1 MKVPTVLLVRRRT
14 AESLKLPRSA
24 LLVLENNPCFGL
36 PGVYILSGLG
46 GSHPT
51 STALPA
57 FLPSALLHTQPWLP
71 RLSFLAYQ
79 GNSPFPSLCSAS
91 KLEGT
96 NNSPESDCFHKLFP
110 QGKVRRWQSGPL
122 RAATRHNFLK
132 YVAQEQL

>member
-1 MKVPTVLLVRRRT
+1 MKVPTVLLVRRRA

-57 FLPSALLHTQPWLP
+57 FLPSALLTHPALAAQAELSGVPRKQP
-71 RLSFLAYQ
+71 LSFPL
-79 GNSPFPSLCSAS
+79 
-91 KLEGT
+91 
-96 NNSPESDCFHKLFP
+96 FHF
-110 QGKVRRWQSGPL
+110 
-122 RAATRHNFLK
+122 
-132 YVAQEQL
+132 